1 MLSSSAYVYD
11 YLIKM
16 KIKNLVLIAFSIIN
30 LSSNAVTAQPT
41 PKSSLPPTPSPT
53 PYEQQIKELEKL
65 QRSQEIEER
74 VKEEVDRT
82 VNAVFETTID
92 LINWN
97 IGIINFLFIIIPI
110 GGALGLWFFRINII
124 RTLESDI
131 KKKLEKEIEE
141 TQEKVRKSL
150 QEKIDANQFEIDKLI
165 KKNTSKISEAEEIM
179 LEIQTK
185 IYQLKCDLTESLER
199 QKDFV
204 NNFTNDLNTLFTDA
218 QRKKDEILQD
228 LSKLAPPLS
237 SIPDTH
243 QPDIQQQVQELT
255 EQLEDLKLANPQL
268 FFTTDDY
275 LKQGDAF
282 FFEGNY
288 KEAIK
293 SYDEVIKR
301 QPNSYFAWASRSWAL
316 RRINKFKEALNSYD
330 KAIEINPDDH
340 LGWYG
345 RGNALRE
352 LKRYD
357 EAIADYNKSIE
368 IKHDFIWAWC
378 RLGLSYLLK
387 EDSHKALECLQK
399 AKKLDSK
406 KFHKITYNNKEFDSV
421 RELEQFKDLFNR

>member
-1 MLSSSAYVYD
+1 MN
-11 YLIKM
+11 M
-16 KIKNLVLIAFSIIN
+16 KIKNVVVIAFSIIN
-30 LSSNAVTAQPT
+30 LLSNVATAQQRPNSPLQPT
-41 PKSSLPPTPSPT
+41 PTPIPD
-53 PYEQQIKELEKL
+53 EQQIREREEIQL
-65 QRSQEIEER
+65 SQEIEKL

-82 VNAVFETTID
+82 VNNVFETTIE

-110 GGALGLWFFRINII
+110 GGALGFWFFRLIII
-124 RTLESDI
+124 RQLESDI
-131 KKKLEKEIEE
+131 KTKLEKEIED
-141 TQEKVRKSL
+141 TQQKVRESL
-150 QEKIDANQFEIDKLI
+150 QEKIDANQVEIDKLI
-165 KKNTSKISEAEEIM
+165 RENTSKISEAEEIM
-179 LEIQTK
+179 SDIKDK
-185 IYQLKCDLTESLER
+185 IYQLKCDLTQSLER
-199 QKDFV
+199 QKEFV
-204 NNFTNDLNTLFTDA
+204 NNFTNELNTLFTDA
-218 QRKKDEILQD
+218 QRTKDEILQD
-228 LSKLAPPLS
+228 LSRLAPPLS

-243 QPDIQQQVQELT
+243 QPDIQQQVQKLT
-255 EQLEDLKLANPQL
+255 QQLEDLKLANPQL

-301 QPNSYFAWASRSWAL
+301 HPNSYFAWASRSWAL
-316 RRINKFKEALNSYD
+316 RRMSKFKEALNSYD

-357 EAIADYNKSIE
+357 EAIVDYNKSIE
-368 IKHDFIWAWC
+368 IKPDFIWAWC

-387 EDSHKALECLQK
+387 ADNYKALKSLQK
-399 AKKLDSK
+399 AKELDGE
-406 KFHKITYNNKEFDSV
+406 KFHKITNSNKEFDSV
-421 RELEQFKDLFNR
+421 KGLEQFKDLFAR